1 MMEVKRLLSKRP
13 RVILLV
19 LECCFFVGCGTSNS
33 DVSYGTQDTVR
44 FQYIDWAC
52 ECAQWAT
59 LEDIRKYGNDVNTDS
74 LDIMSVYLEPAND
87 SVILPDTIGFAN
99 DVIEL
104 YGDYLPEKG
113 FPSNKSPGE
122 GAEKARVFRYSN
134 FRIIESHH
142 YETMNF

>member
-1 MMEVKRLLSKRP
+1 MMEAKKPLSKWLG
-13 RVILLV
+13 VIPLV
-19 LECCFFVGCGTSNS
+19 LGCCFFISCGTSNS
-33 DVSYGTQDTVR
+33 DAPHGAQDTVR
-44 FQYIDWAC
+44 FQYVAWAC

-74 LDIMSVYLEPAND
+74 LEIMSVYLEPAND
-87 SVILPDTIGFAN
+87 SVILPDSIGFAN
-99 DVIEL
+99 DVVEL
-104 YGDYLPEKG
+104 YGYYLPEKG
-113 FPSNKSPGE
+113 FPNNKSPGD